1 LANELRRSIFH
12 ERRRSGQPKFH
23 VDSNRGIGH
32 QSLRNR
38 LNFLNDMG
46 FDWINGMSVDATLQ
60 INLKKEFGM
69 RID

>member
-1 LANELRRSIFH
+1 
-12 ERRRSGQPKFH
+12 
-23 VDSNRGIGH
+23 
-32 QSLRNR
+32 
-38 LNFLNDMG
+38 MG